1 MREAFF
7 ISLANSC
14 RPEPSEGR
22 PLEPTELHLTLIETF
37 ESVKRNMK
45 EAKQRAH
52 AQKRLSIQISETVCK
67 EKKKHLS

>member
-37 ESVKRNMK
+37 ESVKK
-45 EAKQRAH
+45 IE
-52 AQKRLSIQISETVCK
+52 ISKSRETK
-67 EKKKHLS
+67 YETKMR